1 LKFKPGCF
9 IFAAISIAIQPWNIS
24 SMDVVLNV
32 FGATAAPVV
41 AIVAVDYYI
50 FRKRKFSLD
59 DIYKTHGKY
68 YYWNGFNPAA
78 MIAYVI
84 GTAVAVIFM
93 DYGFFISLAVT
104 PIIVDKE
111 VTMEQ
116 AKECAVDC
124 TLNFLRAL
132 QLHFGDLDRIKQF
145 VKMTVFVA
153 CDHDFKLQ
161 PEVGDACTGLLKE
174 LYGEERGVP
183 ARSSIGQ
190 AALPYGFPV
199 EIEVM
204 VEYE

>member
-1 LKFKPGCF
+1 
-9 IFAAISIAIQPWNIS
+9 
-24 SMDVVLNV
+24 MDVVLNV

-104 PIIVDKE
+104 PIIYYFL
-111 VTMEQ
+111 
-116 AKECAVDC
+116 AKIFGKTYPAMVSETAADIVIASSLFHTVRFSIHKIDTSAQNLPGSAGRFCA
-124 TLNFLRAL
+124 
-132 QLHFGDLDRIKQF
+132 
-145 VKMTVFVA
+145 
-153 CDHDFKLQ
+153 
-161 PEVGDACTGLLKE
+161 
-174 LYGEERGVP
+174 
-183 ARSSIGQ
+183 
-190 AALPYGFPV
+190 
-199 EIEVM
+199 
-204 VEYE
+204 

>member
-1 LKFKPGCF
+1 MPFWKIFCLSLLEAVPSVYVVVGLLPKYLKFKPGCF

-104 PIIVDKE
+104 PIIYYFL
-111 VTMEQ
+111 
-116 AKECAVDC
+116 AKI
-124 TLNFLRAL
+124 
-132 QLHFGDLDRIKQF
+132 FGK
-145 VKMTVFVA
+145 T
-153 CDHDFKLQ
+153 
-161 PEVGDACTGLLKE
+161 
-174 LYGEERGVP
+174 YP
-183 ARSSIGQ
+183 AMVSET
-190 AALPYGFPV
+190 AADIV
-199 EIEVM
+199 IA
-204 VEYE
+204 